1 MELAVSGSCS
11 AYSSS
16 KLPAPSCR
24 GTMESHAPPERISV
38 PTVPHRRR
46 PGKNTL
52 PDQRTLLTWL
62 FAGRLVLA
70 TGALLWAALVWTER
84 PQESFIVSIAV
95 VFALVFTGYG
105 AWAVFLLNRKAGNT
119 FFLIQAMVDL
129 GLVTTVV
136 HFVGQPQSAFP
147 ALYALVVVAYAL
159 LMPPVWVSVTAG
171 LAAVLYLGDTIWNH
185 GFGLDTATWA
195 QIVVYNLVFAIVAV
209 LGHRLREAGMEQA
222 TLATELQRVRLEADD
237 ILRNIRSG
245 VLTVDGV
252 GRLAFINPTAER
264 LLDLDGEALI
274 GRPVLDHLKTRSS
287 ELWAAAVAGIRNGRK
302 ISRGEG
308 MVVQGGGRMFPIGL
322 STTTF
327 RQEAQEAP
335 SVTAIFTDISDLK
348 EVQELHMRAE
358 RLEAVAELSASLAHE
373 IRNPLAS
380 IRSSVEQ
387 LARSKHA
394 DEDERFLSGLIV
406 RESDRLS
413 RLLSEFLDFARV
425 RATQFVPLDLHSVIV
440 AVVRLIRAHP
450 DCRPDAA
457 ITVEGE
463 HTVLEGDEDLLHR
476 VIANLVLNAVQAARG
491 PIRITV
497 TVTAVQ
503 AADIPHGTNLEHA
516 VRLQVKDNGP
526 GIPEEVRERLF
537 QPFVSGRSG
546 GSGLG
551 LAIVQR
557 AVEAHRGLV
566 LVDSGPASGT
576 TFTIFLP
583 AKMIAEDAA

>member
-1 MELAVSGSCS
+1 MD
-11 AYSSS
+11 
-16 KLPAPSCR
+16 PHAPS
-24 GTMESHAPPERISV
+24 ERISV
-38 PTVPHRRR
+38 PTVPDRRR

-52 PDQRTLLTWL
+52 PDQRTLLTWV
-62 FAGRLVLA
+62 FVGRLALA
-70 TGALLWAALVWTER
+70 TGVLLWAGLVWTER
-84 PQESFIVSIAV
+84 AQESFIVSVAV
-95 VFALVFTGYG
+95 VFALVFTAYG
-105 AWAVFLLNRKAGNT
+105 VGTVFLLNRKPGNA
-119 FFLIQAMVDL
+119 FFLVQALVDL
-129 GLVTTVV
+129 VLVTTVV
-136 HFVGQPQSAFP
+136 HFAGQPQSAFP
-147 ALYALVVVAYAL
+147 ALYVLVVAGYAL
-159 LMPPVWVSVTAG
+159 LMPPAWAAVTAV
-171 LAAVLYLGDTIWNH
+171 LASLLYLSDTFWNH
-185 GFGLDTATWA
+185 GASLDTASWA
-195 QIVVYNLVFAIVAV
+195 QIGVYNLVFALVAV

-222 TLATELQRVRLEADD
+222 TLTTELQRVRLEADD

-245 VLTVDGV
+245 VLTVDGF

-274 GRPVLDHLKTRSS
+274 GIPVLDHLKTRSS

-394 DEDERFLSGLIV
+394 DEDERFLAGLIV

-425 RATQFVPLDLHSVIV
+425 RATHFVPVDLHSVVI

-457 ITVEGE
+457 ITVEGD

-491 PIRITV
+491 PIKITV
-497 TVTAVQ
+497 TVAAVQ
-503 AADIPHGTNLEHA
+503 ASDIPHGTNLDHA
-516 VRLQVKDNGP
+516 VRLQVRDNGP

-566 LVDSGPASGT
+566 LVDSGPGSGT

-583 AKMIAEDAA
+583 AKLVAEDAA

>member
-1 MELAVSGSCS
+1 MD
-11 AYSSS
+11 
-16 KLPAPSCR
+16 PHAPS
-24 GTMESHAPPERISV
+24 ERISV
-38 PTVPHRRR
+38 PTVPDRRR

-52 PDQRTLLTWL
+52 PDQRTLLTWV
-62 FAGRLVLA
+62 FVGRLALA
-70 TGALLWAALVWTER
+70 TGVLLWAGLVWTER
-84 PQESFIVSIAV
+84 AQESFIVSVAV
-95 VFALVFTGYG
+95 VFALVFTAYG
-105 AWAVFLLNRKAGNT
+105 VGTVFLLNRKPGNA
-119 FFLIQAMVDL
+119 FFLVQALVDL
-129 GLVTTVV
+129 VLVTTVV
-136 HFVGQPQSAFP
+136 HFAGQPQSAFP
-147 ALYALVVVAYAL
+147 ALYVLVVAGYAL
-159 LMPPVWVSVTAG
+159 LMPPAWAAVTAV
-171 LAAVLYLGDTIWNH
+171 LASLLYLSDTFWNH
-185 GFGLDTATWA
+185 GASLDTASWA
-195 QIVVYNLVFAIVAV
+195 QIGVYNLVFALVAV

-222 TLATELQRVRLEADD
+222 TLTTELQRVRLEADD

-245 VLTVDGV
+245 VLTVDGF

-274 GRPVLDHLKTRSS
+274 GIPVLDHLKTRSS

-394 DEDERFLSGLIV
+394 DEDERFLAGLIV

-425 RATQFVPLDLHSVIV
+425 RATHFVPVDLHSVVI

-457 ITVEGE
+457 ITVEGD

-491 PIRITV
+491 PIKITV
-497 TVTAVQ
+497 TVAAVQ
-503 AADIPHGTNLEHA
+503 ASDIPHGTNLDHA
-516 VRLQVKDNGP
+516 VRLQVRDNGP

-566 LVDSGPASGT
+566 LVDSGAGTGT

-583 AKMIAEDAA
+583 VRMLAEDAA

>member
-1 MELAVSGSCS
+1 
-11 AYSSS
+11 
-16 KLPAPSCR
+16 
-24 GTMESHAPPERISV
+24 MESPVPSGRAAV
-38 PTVPHRRR
+38 PTVPDRRR

-62 FAGRLVLA
+62 FVGRLVLA
-70 TGALLWAALVWTER
+70 TGVLLGAGLVWTER
-84 PQESFIVSIAV
+84 PQESFIVSVAV

-105 AWAVFLLNRKAGNT
+105 VGTVFLLRRTPTNA
-119 FFLIQAMVDL
+119 FFLIQAFVDL
-129 GLVTTVV
+129 GLVTTIV
-136 HFVGQPQSAFP
+136 HFAGQPQSAFP
-147 ALYALVVVAYAL
+147 ALYVLVVAAYAL
-159 LMPPVWVSVTAG
+159 LMPPAWVAITAF
-171 LAAVLYLGDTIWNH
+171 LASILFIGDTLWTHSAELN
-185 GFGLDTATWA
+185 GASWA
-195 QIVVYNLVFAIVAV
+195 QIVVFNLVFAIVAV

-222 TLATELQRVRLEADD
+222 TLATELRRVRLEADD

-245 VLTVDGV
+245 VLTVDGF

-274 GRPVLDHLKTRSS
+274 GRPVLDELKTRSS

-308 MVVQGGGRMFPIGL
+308 VVVQGGGRIFPIGL

-394 DEDERFLSGLIV
+394 DDDERFLAGLIV

-425 RATQFVPLDLHSVIV
+425 RATHFVPLDLHSLVV

-450 DCRPDAA
+450 ECRPDAV
-457 ITVEGE
+457 ITVEGG
-463 HTVLEGDEDLLHR
+463 HTLLEGDEDLLHR
-476 VIANLVLNAVQAARG
+476 VVANLVLNAVQAARG

-497 TVTAVQ
+497 SVAPAQ
-503 AADIPHGTNLEHA
+503 FSEIPHGTNLEHA
-516 VRLQVKDNGP
+516 VRLQVRDNGP

-566 LVDSGPASGT
+566 LVESAAGSGT

-583 AKMIAEDAA
+583 AKMVAEDAA